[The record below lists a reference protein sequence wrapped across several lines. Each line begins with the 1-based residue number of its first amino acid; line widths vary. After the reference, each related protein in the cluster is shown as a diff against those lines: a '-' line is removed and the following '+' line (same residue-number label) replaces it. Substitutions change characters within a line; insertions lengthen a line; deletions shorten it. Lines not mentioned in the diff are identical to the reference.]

1 MSTTNNNNNNLI
13 DGLGS
18 FFNGNSTLR
27 IDVGIS
33 TESMIKL
40 AVVAVVTTL
49 VCMCI
54 DSKKPEIR

>member
-1 MSTTNNNNNNLI
+1 MVVWLYLCKSLLVELL
-13 DGLGS
+13 GLGS

-49 VCMCI
+49 VCVLI
-54 DSKKPEIR
+54 AKNLK

>member
-49 VCMCI
+49 VCVLI
-54 DSKKPEIR
+54 AQNLK

>member
-1 MSTTNNNNNNLI
+1 MSTTNNNSNNLI

-27 IDVGIS
+27 IDVGIA

-49 VCMCI
+49 VCVLI
-54 DSKKPEIR
+54 AKNLK

>member
-49 VCMCI
+49 ICVLI
-54 DSKKPEIR
+54 AKNLK